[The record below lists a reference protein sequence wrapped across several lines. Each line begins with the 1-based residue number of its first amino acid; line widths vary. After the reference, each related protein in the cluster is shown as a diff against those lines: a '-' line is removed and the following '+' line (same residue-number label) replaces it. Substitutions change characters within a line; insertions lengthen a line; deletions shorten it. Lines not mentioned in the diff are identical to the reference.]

1 MWFRLVGLI
10 RTWRMLFVSLLKTN
24 FDELI
29 SKIKQGREFSH
40 ASFEPI
46 YYLIFNPNEIVA
58 VKRQKP
64 AWFARLNKEGW
75 IVHEFSIAEQIEK
88 IISGVSPIVKKLW
101 MASDEKDPLNFE
113 KVNES
118 IVNLLTKEGSGL
130 KEVFERYLLEVEQ
143 DKNAIILVTDL
154 EALHPYIR
162 IGAIEAG
169 LQGKFNVPTV
179 FLYPG
184 IRTGK
189 TRLKFLGFYPE
200 DGNYRSLH
208 IGG

>member
-1 MWFRLVGLI
+1 M
-10 RTWRMLFVSLLKTN
+10 SLLKSN
-24 FDELI
+24 FDELVA
-29 SKIKQGREFSH
+29 KIKQGREFTH

-46 YYLIFNPNEIVA
+46 YYLVFSPAEIVA
-58 VKRQKP
+58 VKRQKK
-64 AWFARLNKEGW
+64 AWLARLKTEGW
-75 IVHEFSIAEQIEK
+75 NVHEFSITAQIEILLNK
-88 IISGVSPIVKKLW
+88 INPAVKKMW
-101 MASDEKDPLNFE
+101 EAADKKDPLNFD
-113 KVNES
+113 KVTQS
-118 IVNLLTKEGSGL
+118 ITNTLTKEGSGL
-130 KEVFERYLLEVEQ
+130 KETFEQFLLKTEA
-143 DKNAIILVTDL
+143 DPNALILVTDL
-154 EALHPYIR
+154 EALHPYMR

-208 IGG
+208 VGG